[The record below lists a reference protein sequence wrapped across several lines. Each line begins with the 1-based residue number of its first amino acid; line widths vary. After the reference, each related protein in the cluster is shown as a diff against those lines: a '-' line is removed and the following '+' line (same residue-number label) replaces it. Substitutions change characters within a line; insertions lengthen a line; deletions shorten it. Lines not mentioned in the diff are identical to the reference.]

1 MVGVFVEATVKEFD
15 AWFPGFEANSERK
28 SIEAEHGVKCMR
40 VIQDVDNPNHCFA
53 IMHCPSEETFDTFW
67 SDPRIVELLKGKA
80 DMYESPP
87 VKFGAF
93 NPHILEE

>member
-1 MVGVFVEATVKEFD
+1 
-15 AWFPGFEANSERK
+15 
-28 SIEAEHGVKCMR
+28 MR

-67 SDPRIVELLKGKA
+67 SDPRIVELLKGKVV
-80 DMYESPP
+80 MYESPP

-93 NPHILEE
+93 HPHILEQ

>member
-1 MVGVFVEATVKEFD
+1 MVGVFVEATVKDFD

-28 SIEAEHGVKCMR
+28 SIETEHRVKGMR
-40 VIQDVDNPNHCFA
+40 VIQDVDPNHCFA

-67 SDPRIVELLKGKA
+67 SDPRIVELLKGKVVT
-80 DMYESPP
+80 YESSP